1 MIKGK
6 LGNMMKQA
14 QKMQQDLKKAQDEL
28 AKLQVVGEASAG
40 KVKVTFACN
49 NVLETIS
56 IDSSLYSGKE
66 DDLELLEDLLKIAIN
81 DGLQKAKNLSD
92 SKMESLTSGISLPT
106 GF

>member
-1 MIKGK
+1 
-6 LGNMMKQA
+6 MKQA

-92 SKMESLTSGISLPT
+92 SKMESLTSGISLPP